1 MVNEQVHVID
11 LPYAHHVL
19 TKLRDKN
26 TKRKEF
32 RKYLTELGRI
42 VGMEM
47 SRVLDYKIVEV
58 ETPLNV
64 YAKGIELTDMEK
76 VLLIGI
82 LRAAIP
88 FLNGILE
95 VIPSARLGLISARR
109 IEESNRGGKDFDVEV
124 SYVKIPEIDSDTTVI
139 IADPMFAT
147 GSTMLRIIPEIAK
160 KGIPKKMIIASVIAT
175 RYAVNRLLEKYPK
188 IYVFTVSID
197 KELNSKGF
205 IVPGLGDAGDRA
217 FDC

>member
-1 MVNEQVHVID
+1 
-11 LPYAHHVL
+11 
-19 TKLRDKN
+19 
-26 TKRKEF
+26 
-32 RKYLTELGRI
+32 LTELGRI

-64 YAKGIELTDMEK
+64 YAKGIELTDLEK